1 MAKKSKGTL
10 IRWSALV
17 LILLGFIAFI
27 VLDRQHDR
35 SMTEVAT
42 VNGKPIYLYELEREV
57 KNYYDQIGGTQRITD
72 DNIDDL
78 RVAVMD
84 MLVEQKVVLLDAA
97 KKGYVANIEEIDKSI
112 TDQKGQTQSQAEWE
126 AFLSSWGFTE
136 ASFKQYM
143 IEMYTVDKYPETQ
156 WNIPEVT
163 EEMLYAEYLKR
174 KETSPN
180 LVYEETKDFIKTTME
195 IDLELQTSQAWYK
208 ALEESSKIKI
218 LDKRVLGRKAF
229 AAEDYKA
236 AISYYSKARKAEPED
251 AYIDVTIAKA
261 YSALGDDAQFRKFFE
276 SAVKKDPNNTFVHMA
291 FAKLLIEKGQNDEA
305 AEEIRKSI
313 AAADKTNMALLERI
327 EEFTLQLEMNAEAD
341 QLDLMIRE
349 LMMPSIT
356 STTP

>member
-1 MAKKSKGTL
+1 VAKKAKGSL
-10 IRWSALV
+10 IRWLALA
-17 LILLGFIAFI
+17 LILLGFTAFI
-27 VLDRQHDR
+27 ILDGQHDK

-97 KKGYVANIEEIDKSI
+97 KNGYVANIQEIDQAIS
-112 TDQKGQTQSQAEWE
+112 DQKGQTQSQAEWE

-143 IEMYTVDKYPETQ
+143 IDMYTVDKYPETR

-163 EEMLYAEYLKR
+163 EEMLYEEYLKR
-174 KETSPN
+174 KETSPS
-180 LVYEETKDFIKTTME
+180 LVYEDTEDFIRTTME
-195 IDLELQTSQAWYK
+195 IDLELKASQSWYK
-208 ALEESSKIKI
+208 ALEEGSKIRI
-218 LDKRVLGRKAF
+218 LDKRVLGRKAL

-236 AISYYSKARKAEPED
+236 AVSYYSKARKSDPKD
-251 AYIDVTIAKA
+251 PYVDVTIAKA
-261 YSALGDDAQFRKFFE
+261 YSALGDDKQFRKYFD
-276 SAVKKDPNNTFVHMA
+276 SAVKKDPDNTFVHMA
-291 FAKLLIEKGQNDEA
+291 FAKILIDKGLNDEA

-313 AAADKTNMALLERI
+313 AGADQSNMALLERI
-327 EEFTLQLEMNAEAD
+327 EELALQLELDAESD
-341 QLDLMIRE
+341 QLDKMIRK